1 MATKVL
7 DTEIFPQHTITE
19 MISGITYV
27 VQSAE
32 AFTLKG
38 NKHTDTDTD
47 TDTDTHTHT
56 HLLESLLGL
65 ALRKNLTNTSSY
77 PNGAK

>member
-56 HLLESLLGL
+56 HTHT
-65 ALRKNLTNTSSY
+65 LTGKFTWPGIKKKSH
-77 PNGAK
+77 